1 MIKMSLHAAFISLAS
16 PLKLSAGDFKANF
29 KEGLKAKQTTLN
41 LYLLKIYWKVTLIYL
56 HGTQLF
62 HSATFFRY

>member
-29 KEGLKAKQTTLN
+29 KEGLKAKQTTWN

-56 HGTQLF
+56 H
-62 HSATFFRY
+62 